1 MDLRQLR
8 YFKTII
14 EEGTITGAARKL
26 HISQPPLS
34 SQMHLLEKELG
45 TLLFERGAR
54 QVVPTEAGS
63 RLYRYAVEMLDLE
76 TAAREEIGTL
86 KTGHQGLLR
95 LGLVSSGGHDKLYR
109 LLREYRKCYPHI
121 QFKVYEGNSYEL
133 LEQLRKGKSMCPSCA
148 PPFPSMAWT

>member
-86 KTGHQGLLR
+86 KTGHQGVLR
-95 LGLVSSGGHDKLYR
+95 LGLVSSGGHEKLYR
-109 LLREYRKCYPHI
+109 LLRAYRKRYPHI

-133 LEQLRKGKSMCPSCA
+133 LEQLRKGKIDVSLLRS
-148 PPFPSMAWT
+148 PFPSMDWT

>member
-8 YFKTII
+8 YFKTVI

-45 TLLFERGAR
+45 TSLFERGAR
-54 QVVPTEAGS
+54 QVIPTEAGS

-76 TAAREEIGTL
+76 EAA
-86 KTGHQGLLR
+86 
-95 LGLVSSGGHDKLYR
+95 
-109 LLREYRKCYPHI
+109 
-121 QFKVYEGNSYEL
+121 
-133 LEQLRKGKSMCPSCA
+133 
-148 PPFPSMAWT
+148 